1 MKITD
6 IKATTVSVPLEAPL
20 RHAAGSHPGRFV
32 RTIVRV
38 YTDEGIVGLGEVGG
52 GGTTLE
58 GQFENMKKI
67 LIGHD
72 PFNIEMLRWKVSNPI
87 LAAYTPMLQVLA
99 PIEFA
104 CLDIMGKATN
114 KPVCDLIGGR
124 VRDRI
129 PFAAYVFYRYPQNDK
144 GGEETA
150 EQVVRHVNDLIK
162 EHGFESI
169 KLKAGVFTPKHDVE
183 VTEALRHA
191 FPEYK
196 IRVDPNCVW
205 SVEDA
210 LWVARRIE
218 PLDIE
223 YFEDPVWGMAAMARV
238 KGNTSMPVATNHVV
252 VNFDQLAPAIRMN
265 AVDIVL
271 IDPHF
276 WGGITAAKRAAV
288 ICDTFG
294 LGVSMHSGGELGI
307 SLAAMLHLAASLS
320 NLGFAADAHYH
331 HLTDDI
337 IKGGKLKYENGALR
351 VPEGSG
357 LGVEI
362 DEEKLALYEEAF
374 RKEGHYYYN
383 QDPGRPSWVM
393 TIPGFSYA
401 EIGKQK
407 LPRSHNSSGDK
418 DGK

>member
-32 RTIVRV
+32 RTVV
-38 YTDEGIVGLGEVGG
+38 QVHTDEGIVGLGEIGG
-52 GGTTLE
+52 GGTSLE
-58 GQFENMKKI
+58 AQFESVKNN

-72 PFNIEMLRWKVSNPI
+72 PFNIEMLRWKVHNPI
-87 LAAYTPMLQVLA
+87 LSAYVSMLQVLA

-104 CLDIMGKATN
+104 CLDIIGKTTN
-114 KPVCDLIGGR
+114 RPVCDIIGGK
-124 VRDRI
+124 VRDSI
-129 PFAAYVFYRYPQNDK
+129 PFAAYIFYRYAWDNK

-150 EQVVRHVNDLIK
+150 EHIVRHVKGLVDS
-162 EHGFESI
+162 HGFESI
-169 KLKAGVFTPKHDVE
+169 KLKAGVFSPKHDVE
-183 VTEALRHA
+183 VTKELRSS
-191 FPEYK
+191 FPGHK

-210 LWVARRIE
+210 LWVAKKIE

-238 KGNTSMPVATNHVV
+238 KQNTSMPVATNHVV
-252 VNFDQLAPAIRMN
+252 VNFDQLAPAIKMD
-265 AVDIVL
+265 AIDIVL

-276 WGGITAAKRAAV
+276 WGGVTAAKRAAV

-331 HLTDDI
+331 HLSDDI
-337 IKGGKLKYENGALR
+337 IKGGKLKYEDGAIR
-351 VPEGSG
+351 VPGGPG

-362 DEEKLALYEEAF
+362 DEDKLALYEEAYK
-374 RKEGHYYYN
+374 KEGQYN
-383 QDPGRPSWVM
+383 YNRDPGRPSWVM

-407 LPRSHNSSGDK
+407 LPSSNNK
-418 DGK
+418 